1 MKRKIIALA
10 CVLSLLCAN
19 VSAFAETDEAVSV
32 ENSAVEK
39 TEREETVGDLT
50 GEELGAEK
58 PAENTVNEEADEEP
72 TENPTVKEPDAGKSA
87 ENPVSKESDEGEVKP
102 AENEVPK
109 ENATAQEESVEE
121 SVMPCV
127 LLLNED
133 AVDKT
138 ELLALL
144 EEAEAFTEKLLGDG
158 YASFEASVSYAQ
170 GIADDAAATE
180 GMVADGVFAL
190 TSAMSSARKLVRNK
204 LYELLVSAGKVD
216 KMLVTADSYAPFDA
230 AYNAAKAV
238 YWSTESSMA
247 EISDAS
253 TKLQAAMTGLVSSTE
268 TVILSGNVKTEE
280 AKAKYPGEGADDLPK
295 LSYKYLGGDTY
306 IITETDVNCEKLL
319 EGLAFITDTNRVVY
333 NAWGTN
339 YGNTP
344 NTVTEILFD
353 MGETAYVSGVDV
365 WDYKLYEHSKVGLVE
380 VWLSDNA
387 VDYTYA
393 GKIEESNFSGTNTE
407 LRMPVEFAPEKCR
420 FIKLRIKRAAGA
432 QQFLL
437 NEVVIHGYR
446 CTQES
451 TTSVYLSGLDYKNG
465 DDERIVTL
473 KNENEVKVSGQ
484 LVNNTGDSLSVKVMT
499 AAYANEALLDLD
511 IKSVNVG
518 AINKKS
524 ISMSVDLG
532 GVEDAELYTYV
543 WDNLKDMNILAP
555 IAGFG
560 LTEHKTA
567 SFSADKEGAEFDT
580 ENVRM
585 RAWGTA
591 AKKADLCDAALLVLR
606 SGVLNTDTESM
617 SDSELENAVLYVEQ
631 AAPDDSGKYG
641 FEFIPHD
648 VSTMYG
654 NNNVYVKLKDA
665 ENAKYY
671 RLLFFDDAGE
681 RAMLKAFSDARNDA
695 AKMREAIDTYEYVYA
710 GIGIIDNAV
719 AKYGEEAVRAS
730 VSSMLTEVDFADSE
744 DIVNKIIAATALTDI
759 NNLETKDEVIA
770 AILDY
775 SDEMGINGNGIFANY
790 YAGDENKDYRN
801 SISDS
806 FVKQNYASVTAFE
819 YDLCEVIVLDIVNN
833 VANYSEVK
841 TLLSKAEEYL
851 NELGFDY
858 ERYNKLSEAKKK
870 RVQQAMASAKGSYT
884 DFDSVKARFNDKVKN
899 PGEDKTYGDKT
910 YSGGGSTGGSG
921 GGLPLTG
928 VKTEDIE
935 VFSDLGSVL
944 WAKQSIIEL
953 YKKGIASGVTK
964 TEFAPNDNV
973 TREQFAKLL
982 VCAFDIFDADAETK
996 FADVDKN
1003 AWYAQY
1009 VASAKARGIISG
1021 ISDNLFGIGENIT
1034 RQDMAVMAYN
1044 TIMAKA
1050 DKVIYD
1056 ESQVSTFSDDSDI
1069 SDYARKAVYAMRGL
1083 GIMQGRGDNAF
1094 EARAFATRAEAA
1106 KIIYAMLG
1114 E

>member
-10 CVLSLLCAN
+10 CVLSLICTN
-19 VSAFAETDEAVSV
+19 VSAFAEVDEAAWETAVSV
-32 ENSAVEK
+32 EISAVEQ
-39 TEREETVGDLT
+39 TELKESVDDLT
-50 GEELGAEK
+50 GEESDTEK
-58 PAENTVNEEADEEP
+58 PTENSTDEEADEDESTESSTAKEP
-72 TENPTVKEPDAGKSA
+72 GTEKTAENLVSKEPD
-87 ENPVSKESDEGEVKP
+87 EEEVQPV
-102 AENEVPK
+102 ANEMPE
-109 ENATAQEESVEE
+109 ENAEASI
-121 SVMPCV
+121 MPCV
-127 LLLNED
+127 LLLSED
-133 AVDKT
+133 SVDKT

-144 EEAEAFTEKLLGDG
+144 EEAKAFTEELLGDG
-158 YASFEASVSYAQ
+158 YKSFQTSVSYAQ
-170 GIADDAAATE
+170 GIADDDDATE
-180 GMVADGVFAL
+180 GMVADGVSAV
-190 TSAMSSARKLVRNK
+190 TSAIKSASMLVRNK
-204 LYELLVSAGKVD
+204 LYELLKNAGEVD
-216 KMLVTADSYAPFDA
+216 KMLVTADSYEAFESV
-230 AYNAAKAV
+230 YNEAKEV
-238 YWSTESSMA
+238 YWDAESIPTEINEVSA
-247 EISDAS
+247 
-253 TKLQAAMTGLVSSTE
+253 KLQAAMTGLVSSAK
-268 TVILSGNVKTEE
+268 TVILSGNVKTDE

-306 IITETDVNCEKLL
+306 IITSTDSNCNKLL
-319 EGLAFITDTNRVVY
+319 EGLMFITDTNHVVY
-333 NAWGTN
+333 NAYGTN
-339 YGNTP
+339 FGNTA

-353 MGETAYVSGVDV
+353 MGEAAYVSGVDI
-365 WDYKLYEHSKVGLVE
+365 WDYKLYSHSKVGLVE

-387 VDYTYA
+387 EDYTYA

-407 LRMPVEFAPEKCR
+407 LRMPVEFAPKKCR

-446 CTQES
+446 CTQEG

-484 LVNNTGDSLSVKVMT
+484 LVNNTGDSLSAKVMT
-499 AAYANEALLDLD
+499 AAYADGALLDLD

-518 AINKKS
+518 TFDKKS
-524 ISMSVDLG
+524 ISVSVDIG
-532 GVEDAELYTYV
+532 GADNAELYTYV
-543 WDNLKDMNILAP
+543 WDNLKDMNVLAP
-555 IAGFG
+555 IVGFG

-567 SFSADKEGAEFDT
+567 SFSADEEGAEFDT
-580 ENVRM
+580 ENLMM

-591 AKKADLCDAALLVLR
+591 EKKSDLCDAALLVLR
-606 SGVLNTDTESM
+606 SGVLNTDTETM

-631 AAPDDSGKYG
+631 ATPDDSGKYG
-641 FEFIPHD
+641 FEFIPYD

-654 NNNVYVKLKDA
+654 NNNAYIKRMDA
-665 ENAKYY
+665 ENASYY

-681 RAMLKAFSDARNDA
+681 KAMLKAFSDAKNDA
-695 AKMREAIDTYEYVYA
+695 VKMREAVDTYEYVYA

-719 AKYGEEAVRAS
+719 AKYGEETVRAS

-744 DIVNKIIAATALTDI
+744 DVVNKIIAATALTDI

-775 SDEMGINGNGIFANY
+775 SDAMEIDDNGIFANY
-790 YAGDENKDYRN
+790 YAGGENEDYRN
-801 SISDS
+801 SISDN
-806 FVKQNYASVTAFE
+806 FVKQNYASVADFE
-819 YDLCEVIVLDIVNN
+819 YDLSEVIVLDIVNN
-833 VANYSEVK
+833 VANYSEIK

-858 ERYNKLSEAKKK
+858 TRYNKLSEAKKK

-884 DFDSVKARFNDKVKN
+884 ELDSVKTKFNDKVKN

-935 VFSDLGSVL
+935 VLSDLGSVL

-982 VCAFDIFDADAETK
+982 VCAFDIFDAAAETE
-996 FADVDKN
+996 FADVDED
-1003 AWYAQY
+1003 AWYAQF
-1009 VASAKARGIISG
+1009 VASARARGIISG
-1021 ISDNLFGIGENIT
+1021 ISDKVFGIGENIT

-1050 DKVIYD
+1050 DKVVYD
-1056 ESQVSTFSDDSDI
+1056 KSQVSMFSDDSDI
-1069 SDYARKAVYAMRGL
+1069 SDYAREAVYAMRGL
-1083 GIMQGRGDNAF
+1083 GIMQGRGNNAF
-1094 EARAFATRAEAA
+1094 EAKAFATRAEAA
-1106 KIIYAMLG
+1106 KIIYAMIG